1 MSENAKNELWRS
13 YGREVIATEAAAIAA
28 LADRLDAQFD
38 QAVESILNCSG
49 RVVVTGIGK
58 SGLIGRKI
66 SATLNSTGVPSS
78 FLHPAEAVHGDLGL
92 VQSNDVVIAISKSGR
107 LDELDSVLAAAKRLG
122 CTVIALAGS
131 LHSPLA
137 QRSDIVLDCS
147 VAQEAC
153 PDIQVPTSSSTAAL
167 VMGDALAVA
176 LLRHRGFT
184 PDDFAALHPAGA
196 LGLRLV
202 KTVADLHHSGAN
214 LPIARPD
221 TLMPD
226 LLVEMTAKRLGCV
239 CVVDDAG
246 RIVGIFT
253 DGDLR
258 RVIESGKS
266 LRESRASEV
275 ITRNSKT
282 IWEGALVDVALNLME
297 RYAITQLP
305 TVDRDKKLVGVIHL
319 HDILKSKLV

>member
-1 MSENAKNELWRS
+1 MNDPRQREQWRA
-13 YGREVIATEAAAIAA
+13 YAREVISSEAAAIAA
-28 LADRLDAQFD
+28 LAERIDAQFE
-38 QAVESILNCSG
+38 QAVERILTCAG

-66 SATLNSTGVPSS
+66 SATFNSTGVPSS

-92 VQSNDVVIAISKSGR
+92 VQADDVVIAISKSGR
-107 LDELDSVLAAAKRLG
+107 LDELDSVLAAARRLG

-131 LHSPLA
+131 LNSPLA

-147 VAQEAC
+147 VAKEAC
-153 PDIQVPTSSSTAAL
+153 PDVQVPTSSATAAL

-176 LLRHRGFT
+176 MLRHRGFSAE
-184 PDDFAALHPAGA
+184 DFAALHPAGA

-202 KTVADLHHSGAN
+202 KTVADLHHSGAD
-214 LPIARPD
+214 LPRATAETP
-221 TLMPD
+221 MPE
-226 LLVEMTAKRLGCV
+226 LLVEMTARRLGCV
-239 CVVDDAG
+239 CIVDPSG
-246 RIVGIFT
+246 RMLGIFT

-258 RVIESGKS
+258 RVIESGRNLQS
-266 LRESRASEV
+266 CTAAEV
-275 ITRNSKT
+275 MTKNSKT

-305 TVDRDKKLVGVIHL
+305 TVDREKKLVGVIHL